1 MSDRIKQT
9 PGKHQSIKQNTV
21 THTHT
26 IAAMEVSMRP
36 VENTIER
43 EYYNILTCTYSL
55 YTSAEKVSKNK
66 TGTAEAPAHALTHL
80 PAQ

>member
-21 THTHT
+21 THT
-26 IAAMEVSMRP
+26 IAAMEASMRP
-36 VENTIER
+36 VEDTIKR
-43 EYYNILTCTYSL
+43 EYHNTVTCTYSL

-66 TGTAEAPAHALTHL
+66 TGTAEAPAHTLTHS